1 MLFLRFRDD
10 SLRFLE
16 TDLVMNNFAKR
27 FLRFDGK
34 QSKPSAAEPQP
45 NRIISRK
52 DAKAAKF
59 GGKNYL

>member
-1 MLFLRFRDD
+1 MRRCSF
-10 SLRFLE
+10 SVSG
-16 TDLVMNNFAKR
+16 TVMNNFAKR

-59 GGKNYL
+59 GDYG

>member
-1 MLFLRFRDD
+1 MVLFLRFRD
-10 SLRFLE
+10 
-16 TDLVMNNFAKR
+16 DLVMNNFAKR

-59 GGKNYL
+59 GDYG